1 MENKLSVVIPCYNNW
16 NLTHS
21 LLYDLYNFNKD
32 GLNDVVIVD
41 DCSTDRMVKDG
52 LLWWMEQKM
61 LPINLIHLN
70 KNVGFLKASNIG
82 VEKSI
87 GDDVLLI
94 SNDVSI
100 KRTIVN
106 EVREK
111 LKSGKCIVGARLID
125 WDSGWNHFKGVIAGY
140 LEGYLLGFTKDVWK
154 DLGGFDEIYC
164 PHIFEDVDLSYTAT
178 RKGYSLVQLDNT
190 AIIHKVAG
198 TISYTPERDA
208 LTKENREKFRKKWNL
223 EYE

>member
-1 MENKLSVVIPCYNNW
+1 MTEKLSVVIPNYNHYD
-16 NLTHS
+16 LLHS
-21 LLYDLYNFNKD
+21 LLWDLYNFNRD
-32 GLNDVVIVD
+32 GLDDVVVVD
-41 DCSTDRMVKDG
+41 DCSTDKQVKDG

-61 LPINLIHLN
+61 LPINLVHLN
-70 KNVGFLKASNIG
+70 QNVGFLKASNIA

-87 GDDVLLI
+87 GDIVLLI

-100 KRTIVN
+100 KRAILN

-111 LKSGKCIVGARLID
+111 LKNGKCIVGARLID
-125 WDSGWNHFKGVIAGY
+125 WDSGWNHFGDRIYKY
-140 LEGYLLGFTKDVWK
+140 LEGYLLGFTRESWK
-154 DLGGFDEIYC
+154 ELGGFDELYS

-190 AIIHKVAG
+190 AIVHKVAG
-198 TISYTPERDA
+198 TIPYTPERDA
-208 LTKENREKFRKKWNL
+208 LTRENREKFRKKWNL